1 MQSLTKLPKRIPAL
15 DAGFQP
21 TVLWNHAFLQAV
33 SASGQGVPL
42 AIALERNDG
51 WVSVFESRVFAEG
64 HELSAANLPYVERLV
79 KTLLWQWGGYSLTV
93 GGPRSVGEHIRRAYA
108 PGGIRAFDAAFMGD
122 QVYERP
128 FVVHISDVDHVPTAR
143 EASIPLG
150 RHLDGCRIGFDAGA
164 SDRKVA
170 AVVDG
175 RELFSE
181 EVVWNPRNQAD
192 PEYHYHHIQSALH
205 HAAAHMPRVDA
216 IGVSAAGIYV
226 ANRVMVASL
235 FRGVPPDLFRSAA
248 QDIFLRIR
256 KDWGNIPLEVVN
268 DGDVT
273 ALAGSMALG
282 DGRVLGIAMG
292 SDEAG
297 GYVNAEGN
305 ITGWLSEL
313 AFAPIDVNPQA
324 PVNEWSGDRGC
335 GGEYFSQ
342 KAVVRL
348 APLAGIE
355 LDSSL
360 PPAETLKAVQ
370 ALMARGDQRA
380 ELIYRTIGC
389 HLGYAIAQYADLYDL
404 RHVLI
409 LGRVTSGPGGQLI
422 LEDALAVLK
431 AEFPALLER
440 ITLNLPDES
449 SRRVGQAVAAAS
461 LPVIAEAETRRHG

>member
-1 MQSLTKLPKRIPAL
+1 MQLPIMAPKRVPAL

-21 TVLWNHAFLQAV
+21 IVLWNHAFLRAV

-42 AIALERNDG
+42 AIALERSDG
-51 WVSVFESRVFAEG
+51 SVSVLESRVFPEG
-64 HELSAANLPYVERLV
+64 HGLAAANLPYAERLV
-79 KTLLWQWGGYSLTV
+79 KTLLWQRGGHSIII
-93 GGPRSVGEHIRRAYA
+93 GGPRSIGEHIRRAYS

-128 FVVHISDVDHVPTAR
+128 FAVHIVDVGDVPMAQ

-170 AVVDG
+170 VVVDG
-175 RELFSE
+175 REVFSE
-181 EVVWNPRNQAD
+181 EVVWDPRGQASPD
-192 PEYHYHHIQSALH
+192 YHYHHIQAALH

-235 FRGVPPDLFRSAA
+235 FRGVPRDLFRRSA
-248 QDIFLRIR
+248 QDIFLRI
-256 KDWGNIPLEVVN
+256 KKEWGDIPLEVAN

-273 ALAGSMALG
+273 ALAGSMSLG

-305 ITGWLSEL
+305 ITDWLSEL
-313 AFAPIDVNPQA
+313 AFAPVDLGPQA

-355 LDSSL
+355 LDARQA
-360 PPAETLKAVQ
+360 PADKLKAVQ
-370 ALMARGDQRA
+370 ALMAHGDERA
-380 ELIYRTIGC
+380 ARVYRTIGC
-389 HLGYAIAQYADLYDL
+389 YLGYAVAHYADLYDL

-409 LGRVTSGPGGQLI
+409 LGRVTSGSGGQLI
-422 LEDALAVLK
+422 LEEALAVLK
-431 AEFPALLER
+431 AEFPELLDR

-449 SRRVGQAVAAAS
+449 SRRVGQAIAAAS
-461 LPVIAEAETRRHG
+461 LPIVGQTGGER

>member
-1 MQSLTKLPKRIPAL
+1 MHLQIAPPKRVPAL
-15 DAGFQP
+15 DTAFQP
-21 TVLWNHAFLQAV
+21 IVLWNHSFLQTV

-42 AIALERNDG
+42 AIALERSDG
-51 WVSVFESRVFAEG
+51 SVSVFESRVFAEG
-64 HELSAANLPYVERLV
+64 HKLAAANLPYAERLV
-79 KTLLWQWGGYSLTV
+79 KTLLWQRGGYSVTV
-93 GGPRSVGEHIRRAYA
+93 GGPRSVGEHIRRAYS

-128 FVVHISDVDHVPTAR
+128 FVVHVGDVDDVPTAR

-175 RELFSE
+175 RQVFSE
-181 EVVWNPRNQAD
+181 ELVWDPRNQAD
-192 PEYHYHHIQSALH
+192 PDYHYHHIQAALH

-235 FRGVPPDLFRSAA
+235 FRGVPRDLFRRSA
-248 QDIFLRIR
+248 QDIFLRIKR
-256 KDWGNIPLEVVN
+256 EWGDIPLEVTN

-273 ALAGSMALG
+273 ALAGSMSLG

-297 GYVNAEGN
+297 GYVNGEGN

-313 AFAPIDVNPQA
+313 AFVPVDLGAQA
-324 PVNEWSGDRGC
+324 PTNEWSGDRGC

-348 APLAGIE
+348 APLAKIE
-355 LDSSL
+355 LDARQA
-360 PPAETLKAVQ
+360 PAEKLKAVQ
-370 ALMARGDQRA
+370 ALMALGDERA
-380 ELIYRTIGC
+380 ARIYRTIGC
-389 HLGYAIAQYADLYDL
+389 HLGYAVAHYADLYDL

-409 LGRVTSGPGGQLI
+409 LGRVTSGPGGHLI
-422 LEDALAVLK
+422 LEEALAVLK
-431 AEFPALLER
+431 AEFPALLDR
-440 ITLNLPDES
+440 VTLNLPDES
-449 SRRVGQAVAAAS
+449 SRRVGQAIAAAS
-461 LPVIAEAETRRHG
+461 LPIAGQAAGGA